1 MDERNDSYKTP
12 QENPQEE
19 ALKNDTGESGTQDGF
34 RGFDSAVSADSEHSD
49 SYTVT
54 PNGGYYNDKNAES
67 SAFENSESADSDA
80 QANTG
85 AHAQENAEPSQTG
98 NAESYTPN
106 FTIKQSNSYFP
117 NGSYGN
123 PSSGSQPNGGYSYNN
138 ANNGY
143 SGATGGYQG
152 YNGYGG
158 TVPPSYHPT
167 KPPKA
172 PKPPK
177 PKKAAKAHSFGIGSL
192 IAVALV
198 AAVLTTGC
206 FWGLTTLS
214 KKNDG
219 ANSTASKT
227 SSTGNSTTEKVVN
240 ITGSIEQLAET
251 AAEKASSSVV
261 GIGTTYAVRSFFSGE
276 STSSGS
282 GSGVIYKSDG
292 YIITNYHVIADA
304 LTAQNSSI
312 MVYLDNDT
320 KNGYK
325 ASVINYNISCDLAVL
340 KIDKTGL
347 TAIEIGDSDQ
357 LKIGQYVVAIG
368 SPGGLEFMGST
379 TFGIVSG
386 LNRQISTTN
395 GSMNLIQTDAAINP
409 GNSGGALVDTEGKLV
424 GISSSKLVNES
435 YEGMGFAIPVNKVV
449 SICDDLIAH
458 EGEGNPYTG
467 ISVSTNYTSEVLK
480 YYGYPSGAVVAGVDS
495 GSPAETAG
503 LKRGDII
510 TKFGDTEIT
519 EPTDYDTALSNYYP
533 KDTVKVTY
541 YRSGQTKTATLTI
554 GSGK

>member
-19 ALKNDTGESGTQDGF
+19 ALKNGTGENGTQDGF

-54 PNGGYYNDKNAES
+54 PNGGYYNDKAPQ
-67 SAFENSESADSDA
+67 SDA
-80 QANTG
+80 RETSEHANTG
-85 AHAQENAEPSQTG
+85 ERAQESAEPSQTDT
-98 NAESYTPN
+98 AESYTPN

-123 PSSGSQPNGGYSYNN
+123 QPSGSQPNGGYSNATGGYN
-138 ANNGY
+138 
-143 SGATGGYQG
+143 GAAGGYQG
-152 YNGYGG
+152 YNGYG

-192 IAVALV
+192 IAVALA

-227 SSTGNSTTEKVVN
+227 SSTGNPTTEKVVN

-304 LTAQNSSI
+304 LAAQNSSI

-347 TAIEIGDSDQ
+347 PAIDIGDSDQ

-395 GSMNLIQTDAAINP
+395 GNMNLIQTDAAINP

-458 EGEGNPYTG
+458 EGEGDPYTG
-467 ISVSTNYTSEVLK
+467 ISVSSNYTSEVLK

-495 GSPAETAG
+495 GSPAEAVG

-541 YRSGQTKTATLTI
+541 YRSGKTKTATLTI